1 MKKQLLLAAFLMGS
15 FFTANAQTTLL
26 SNNFGT
32 DNATLN
38 EQLEGWIG
46 GEFDTDGDEFTYY
59 LDEDFQALGFAGI
72 VTASATFIPA
82 SDAPDAELV
91 PTSPNNYLLSPLVDL
106 STYANSTLTF
116 KAANFGG
123 QGSSMDYEILVLTEA
138 QYNDENFDLNTLAPI
153 ASAALTPG
161 AARTITVDLSSYSKQ
176 KIYILFIHTS
186 RSTGLGYL
194 ILDDILVTGSGVAGI
209 ENILASKFSV
219 FPNPSNGVVTV
230 ANTNALINAIAV
242 TDINGRTVKNVK
254 VGGVASTEVN
264 ISDLASG
271 VYMMSI
277 SSDKGTSTQKIV
289 KN

>member
-1 MKKQLLLAAFLMGS
+1 MKKQLLTGAFLLAS
-15 FFTANAQTTLL
+15 FLTTNAQTTLV

-38 EQLEGWIG
+38 EQLKGWRR
-46 GEFDTDGDEFTYY
+46 GEFDEDEDLFTYF
-59 LDEDFQALGFAGI
+59 LDEDFQALGFTGI

-91 PTSPNNYLLSPLVDL
+91 PTTPDNFLLSPLVDL
-106 STYANSTLTF
+106 SNYAKSSLTF

-123 QGSSMDYEILVLTEA
+123 TGSSMAYEILVATEA
-138 QYNDENFDLNTLAPI
+138 QLSDANFDLNTVAPI
-153 ASAALTPG
+153 ASAALAPG
-161 AARTITVDLSSYSKQ
+161 AARTITVDLSAYTKQ
-176 KIYILFIHTS
+176 KIYVFFVHTS

-194 ILDDILVTGSGVAGI
+194 ILDDILVTAEGVAGTN
-209 ENILASKFSV
+209 EFALSKFTV

-230 ANTNALINAIAV
+230 ANANALINAIAV
-242 TDINGRTVKNVK
+242 TDINGRTVKSVK
-254 VGGVASTEVN
+254 VGGLASTEVN

-277 SSDKGTSTQKIV
+277 SSDKGTSTQKII